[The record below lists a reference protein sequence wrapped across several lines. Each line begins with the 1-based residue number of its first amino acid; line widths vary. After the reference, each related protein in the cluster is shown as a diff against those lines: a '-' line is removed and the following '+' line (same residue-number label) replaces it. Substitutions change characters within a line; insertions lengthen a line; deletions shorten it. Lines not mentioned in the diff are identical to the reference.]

1 MRLAFVAT
9 ATLSLLLVAAP
20 GLRAQDDMEKPPTP
34 EKKKKDDKKP
44 SNEKKEAGDEGDDD
58 DDKPMEKLPINPF
71 AKAKKGDWSVCLGKM
86 KAEVGGQK
94 MSEKI
99 KLTVRVKD
107 IDEKEITCT
116 MQQAGGP
123 MGGQRPEQKTTF
135 SLKENPPFDRYMS
148 MSDQEKQGGDELA
161 DWKVEDDKKTV
172 GGKEFTCKK
181 ITAKIKD
188 KMGTDAKL
196 TMWVTDEAK
205 GWGMV
210 AMSIKGQLM
219 GGGSLQMDVEMKG
232 FGNGDKADFG
242 KKPEDKGDEED
253 KDEEKGEK
261 GEKDDAPK
269 DAPKK
274 DKKKKSEDD
283 E

>member
-1 MRLAFVAT
+1 MRLAFVAS

-20 GLRAQDDMEKPPTP
+20 GLRAQDDMEKPAAP

-44 SNEKKEAGDEGDDD
+44 SNEKKEMGDEGDDED
-58 DDKPMEKLPINPF
+58 DRPKKPVEKLPLNPF

-94 MSEKI
+94 MQEKI
-99 KLTVRVKD
+99 KLTVRVKETD
-107 IDEKEITCT
+107 DKEVTCT

-172 GGKEFTCKK
+172 GGKEFACKK

-196 TMWVTDEAK
+196 TMWVTDETK

-210 AMSIKGQLM
+210 AMSIKGSLM
-219 GGGSLQMDVEMKG
+219 GGGSLQMDVELKG
-232 FGNGDKADFG
+232 YGNGDKADFG
-242 KKPEDKGDEED
+242 KKPEDKGDDEGDE
-253 KDEEKGEK
+253 KDE
-261 GEKDDAPK
+261 DAPK
-269 DAPKK
+269 DGPKDDPKK